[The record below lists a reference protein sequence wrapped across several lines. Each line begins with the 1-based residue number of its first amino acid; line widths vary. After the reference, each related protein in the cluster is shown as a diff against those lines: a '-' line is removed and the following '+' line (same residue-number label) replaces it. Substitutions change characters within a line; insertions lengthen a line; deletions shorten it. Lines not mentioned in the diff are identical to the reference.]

1 MKKEAQGT
9 VYKNGVTIKYDNR
22 RITVYQNP
30 ENDGSC
36 IIQLRRMVSPEVGDV
51 TNKTVEVTQHRN
63 MVQTTFGISH
73 DALHMLAEA
82 LNRFII
88 ADLDKP
94 SIEPSIDPQKK

>member
-1 MKKEAQGT
+1 MKKEARG
-9 VYKNGVTIKYDNR
+9 VIYKNGVTIKYDNR

-30 ENDGSC
+30 VDNSF

-51 TNKTVEVTQHRN
+51 TNKTVEVIQHRN
-63 MVQTTFGISH
+63 MVQSTFGISRE
-73 DALHMLAEA
+73 ALHMLAEA